1 MATSGTEGWRLM
13 AKCPVGFISIS
24 RLIGVWSM
32 ITADERQGVG
42 EGMGRMGLVAGMK
55 SLLNTLRA
63 AMPEGIVVMV
73 S

>member
-1 MATSGTEGWRLM
+1 M
-13 AKCPVGFISIS
+13 V
-24 RLIGVWSM
+24 
-32 ITADERQGVG
+32 TADGRQDFG

-73 S
+73 SLS